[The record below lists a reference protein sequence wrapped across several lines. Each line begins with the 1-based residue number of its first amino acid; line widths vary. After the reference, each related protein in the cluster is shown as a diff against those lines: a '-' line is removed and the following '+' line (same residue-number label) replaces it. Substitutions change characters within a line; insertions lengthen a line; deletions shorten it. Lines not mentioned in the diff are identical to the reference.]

1 MVQQKKLDNEDINYM
16 YLDARTL
23 DTLKSLQ
30 KTRDWLATLSKEEV
44 KQWLIDNKLI
54 NHA

>member
-1 MVQQKKLDNEDINYM
+1 MAQQKRLDNDAINYM

-30 KTRDWLATLSKEEV
+30 KTKEWLATLSKEECR
-44 KQWLIDNKLI
+44 QWLIDNKLI
-54 NHA
+54 NNA

>member
-1 MVQQKKLDNEDINYM
+1 MVQQKKLDNEGFNYN
-16 YLDARTL
+16 YLDERTL
-23 DTLKSLQ
+23 DAIKSLQ
-30 KTRDWLATLSKEEV
+30 KTADWLATLSKEEV

>member
-1 MVQQKKLDNEDINYM
+1 MVQQKKLDNEGFNYM